1 VCPGDVSLSQSV
13 VSGTALS
20 VQPAGTVRLL
30 QLLALDAF
38 GNAVTAATTASNVP
52 IVFTVNVTGPQSLN
66 AALVAAGGG
75 VYQATVNLTVA
86 GTYSLAVNYN
96 AQPIAASPYTVTTL
110 PGDTQAQKL
119 HLTRSAH

>member
-1 VCPGDVSLSQSV
+1 MSLSQIV

-20 VQPAGTVRLL
+20 VQPAGTARLL

-38 GNAVTAATTASNVP
+38 GNAVTAATTTSNVP
-52 IVFTVNVTGPQSLN
+52 VVFTINVTGPQSLN

-96 AQPIAASPYTVTTL
+96 ALPIAASPYTVTTL
-110 PGDTQAQKL
+110 PGDNSSPITPL
-119 HLTRSAH
+119 NSISTLSREM